1 MTERQRLGR
10 AREIVERHPRLWGTL
25 FAALL
30 VVAYLVA
37 LRPARE
43 VFAQHVAYPIFAS
56 IDTPR
61 SAQFDVVQ
69 PERRPE
75 AVFVL
80 PRGARD
86 EQGVIVWAAPVGV
99 IFLLPAMFLVVAFPT
114 RPYWLYLLAYHLVL
128 GLSTIALFGLGIGW
142 IPAAFN
148 VHQFARTY
156 VSEGISLT
164 VPLLLYLAGKAHQIR
179 QEDAAPEAETVGPS
193 THPAG

>member
-1 MTERQRLGR
+1 MTALHSLRQR
-10 AREIVERHPRLWGTL
+10 VERHPRLWGFA

-30 VVAYLVA
+30 LAAYVVV

-43 VFAQHVAYPIFAS
+43 AIAQHIAYPIFAAV
-56 IDTPR
+56 DTPR

-69 PERRPE
+69 GRSE

-80 PRGARD
+80 PAGSVTD
-86 EQGVIVWAAPVGV
+86 EEPIIWAAPAGV
-99 IFLLPAMFLVVAFPT
+99 IFLLPAMFLLVAFPT

-128 GLSTIALFGLGIGW
+128 GLSTVVLFALGIGW

-148 VHQFARTY
+148 LHQFARTY

-164 VPLLLYLAGKAHQIR
+164 IPLLLFLAGKAEQIR
-179 QEDAAPEAETVGPS
+179 REDTGEGEVGGRGEGADVP
-193 THPAG
+193 T

>member
-1 MTERQRLGR
+1 MTALPLLRQR
-10 AREIVERHPRLWGTL
+10 VERHPRLWGFV

-30 VVAYLVA
+30 FASYVVV

-43 VFAQHVAYPIFAS
+43 AIAQHIAYPIFAAV
-56 IDTPR
+56 DTPR

-69 PERRPE
+69 GRSE

-80 PRGARD
+80 PAGSVTD
-86 EQGVIVWAAPVGV
+86 EEPIIWAAPAGV
-99 IFLLPAMFLVVAFPT
+99 IFLLPAMFLLVAFPT

-128 GLSTIALFGLGIGW
+128 GLSTVVLFALGIGW

-148 VHQFARTY
+148 LHQFARTY

-164 VPLLLYLAGKAHQIR
+164 IPLLLFLAGKAEQIR
-179 QEDAAPEAETVGPS
+179 REDTGEGEVGGRGEGADVP
-193 THPAG
+193 T